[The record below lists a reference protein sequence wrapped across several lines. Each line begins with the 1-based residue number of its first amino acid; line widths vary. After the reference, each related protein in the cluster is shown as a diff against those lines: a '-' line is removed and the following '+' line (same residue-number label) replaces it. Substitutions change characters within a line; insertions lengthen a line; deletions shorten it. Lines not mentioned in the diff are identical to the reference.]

1 MKTIVIAVNDL
12 IFGTTMREAVMRA
25 GFAPLVVNNEAGAWK
40 AATEPNAAGLVLDL
54 NDGAMRPIELIQKLK
69 KDATTVSILS
79 FVPHVQVELKKSAE
93 QAGSDRVVA
102 RSVFAATLKEWLA
115 ELAEAETNPSV

>member
-12 IFGTTMREAVMRA
+12 IFGTTVREAVLRA
-25 GFAPLVVNNEAGAWK
+25 GFAPVVVNNEAGAWK
-40 AATEPNAAGLVLDL
+40 AAVEPDVAGLVLDL
-54 NDGAMRPIELIQKLK
+54 NDGAMKPIELIQRLK
-69 KDATTVSILS
+69 RNAKTVSILS

-102 RSVFAATLKEWLA
+102 RSVFGATLKEWLA
-115 ELAEAETNPSV
+115 ELG